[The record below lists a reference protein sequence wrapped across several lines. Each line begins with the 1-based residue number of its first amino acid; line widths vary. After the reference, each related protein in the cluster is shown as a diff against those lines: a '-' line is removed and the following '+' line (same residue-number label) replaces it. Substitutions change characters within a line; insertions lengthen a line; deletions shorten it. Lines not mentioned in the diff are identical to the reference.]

1 MLPILRGEGYFI
13 HAKEKK
19 GNTKM
24 KKKTCALCTILLA
37 AVFVIILGACSP
49 RENSKEQS
57 LESASQQPPP
67 ANQISPTPSAKDEIK
82 DAAHEILDD
91 IYDDKKIVSIFTD
104 EQKIDI
110 KIMADFE
117 PEANPP
123 DGWEDICDGIL
134 QVSASLQDALKDFEI
149 SFVNLYLVD
158 SEKNNI
164 LSVINSKILYSIYEK
179 NDTPVKNLPTITLA
193 EFNEIKNGMGY
204 QEVFDIIGSRGE
216 VLSEVDLG
224 LGDEFVTMMF
234 QWDGEGT
241 LGANANV
248 TFQGGKVIAKAQFGL
263 E

>member
-110 KIMADFE
+110 KIMLIF
-117 PEANPP
+117 PFPYP
-123 DGWEDICDGIL
+123 RRL
-134 QVSASLQDALKDFEI
+134 QRFLSFLSLTCIQ
-149 SFVNLYLVD
+149 
-158 SEKNNI
+158 
-164 LSVINSKILYSIYEK
+164 
-179 NDTPVKNLPTITLA
+179 P
-193 EFNEIKNGMGY
+193 
-204 QEVFDIIGSRGE
+204 
-216 VLSEVDLG
+216 
-224 LGDEFVTMMF
+224 
-234 QWDGEGT
+234 
-241 LGANANV
+241 V
-248 TFQGGKVIAKAQFGL
+248 TFFLNLSKFPNIKRA
-263 E
+263 